1 MTWLVGRKRECS
13 YCPYCPQ
20 PHPSTYTTWSR
31 PHSLKIIRHCEL
43 IYGILE
49 GMYKDLV
56 FEHKITFMEILP
68 GVAWPSP
75 LYEDGNLD
83 VFLAGTFDD
92 NIQDML
98 LDRVEALS
106 CDFQALSRFPNQSLE
121 TPAAYA
127 GQVSPTAFSQTTV
140 VLQVAL
146 YPSSMLWSQSSQRY
160 QAGSCLHAHPFI
172 WIKATD
178 FHREC
183 LQASKVS
190 KGWATQ
196 RRRQRWLM
204 GPNARESERGPLGHL
219 THHCQAT
226 NWGWKGGQ
234 WGHPVSIPGSPPS
247 PGSQP
252 MGLEPPRELFYLLQ
266 REPVL

>member
-1 MTWLVGRKRECS
+1 MPRLVGRKRGCS

-20 PHPSTYTTWSR
+20 PHPSTHTTWSR
-31 PHSLKIIRHCEL
+31 PHFLRIIRHCEL

-56 FEHKITFMEILP
+56 FEHKMTFMEILS

-75 LYEDGNLD
+75 LCEDGNLD
-83 VFLAGTFDD
+83 VFLSGTFDD
-92 NIQDML
+92 NIRDMH

-106 CDFQALSRFPNQSLE
+106 CNFQALSRFPSQSLE
-121 TPAAYA
+121 TPAAHA
-127 GQVSPTAFSQTTV
+127 EQVSPTAFSQMTV

-160 QAGSCLHAHPFI
+160 QADSCFHAHPFI

-183 LQASKVS
+183 LQASKHKLGVEGGTMRPS
-190 KGWATQ
+190 CLHPRLPTLPRLPAH
-196 RRRQRWLM
+196 
-204 GPNARESERGPLGHL
+204 GPRTSEG
-219 THHCQAT
+219 A
-226 NWGWKGGQ
+226 
-234 WGHPVSIPGSPPS
+234 
-247 PGSQP
+247 
-252 MGLEPPRELFYLLQ
+252 
-266 REPVL
+266 VLSFTERASLIEEAKPIAIF